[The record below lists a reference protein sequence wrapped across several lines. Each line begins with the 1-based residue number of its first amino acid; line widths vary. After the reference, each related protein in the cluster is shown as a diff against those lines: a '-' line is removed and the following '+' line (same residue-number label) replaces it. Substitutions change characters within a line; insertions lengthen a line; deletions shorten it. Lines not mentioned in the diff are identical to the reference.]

1 MNKKF
6 EKMVSEEEI
15 CNVKLPKLIG
25 NKKDVYITKNDTN

>member
-25 NKKDVYITKNDTN
+25 NKKMSI